1 MDQTR
6 DGGRATAEPSSDAA
20 ADDHR
25 ETRRQLAAT
34 SEILAILAA
43 SSDAPQDV
51 FGAIVERARV
61 LCHADAA
68 QIHLLRD
75 GAYRLT
81 RAVGVSAEFVDL
93 SEVDPVQ
100 RDRDS
105 LIGRVS
111 LDHTTQ
117 QIEDVLADPEYDRPD
132 FQQIEGYRTILG
144 APMIVDGEV
153 VGVLSAWRTKVS
165 PFDERICSLLTTF
178 AAQGALAV
186 RNVELVHALEAR
198 STELARRVEQLE
210 ALSEV
215 GDAVSSSLDADEVLA
230 TIVNVAVQLSGTS
243 GGSLVD
249 LDAESGLFSVRTAT
263 GTSPEVLEAL
273 RASRIHIDET
283 LIGRACRERSPIQVA
298 DLSTIDD
305 LDPHLSILYAAG
317 WRSVVAVPLVR
328 SNTIVGALVVR
339 RKIPGA
345 FSEETCELLEAF
357 ASQSAIALTNARIH
371 RQLEVQSAE
380 LAEAS
385 QHKSEFLASMS
396 HELRTPLNAVI
407 GFSEVLLERMFGD
420 LNEKQE
426 EYLRDILTSGRHL
439 LDLLNDVL
447 DLSKVEAGQMVLER
461 TDFDI
466 VEAVAYAQS
475 MVRERALDHRIT
487 LRTEI
492 QAASLLLHADE
503 LRIKQVLLNL
513 LSNAVKFTPDGGTVV
528 VTATRRRD
536 ELEVTVSDT
545 GIGIEQADQHRIF
558 DSFQQGTRAAR
569 KVEGTGLGLTL
580 TRRIVEL
587 HGGHVWLRSE
597 PGRGSTFGFT
607 VPAEHAP
614 AAGEAPTDG
623 AEGRAQGA
631 VTGAVESRDVD
642 DRAGPDSRPVAVII
656 EDDPSSAELLSVHLG
671 TAGMRTT
678 VVREGVSGLQTVRDT
693 EPDVVVLD
701 IHLPGM
707 DGWDVLTEIK
717 SDPRLASTPVV
728 VVSVLPDRIRGMALG
743 ASEYLVKPVARDDLL
758 AALRRVV
765 PARGGTSR
773 RTALIVD
780 DDPHAYELARLALDP
795 AGWTLESCTRPAEV
809 FDLIRES
816 RPSVVLVDLLM
827 PEMDGFQVIDRIRS
841 DPVTA
846 AVPIVVL
853 TSKTLTRRDRETLE
867 GRIEFVTSKNAVDLG
882 LLADRLG
889 EIALPHEDTGHEAT
903 DLPATGGEPP

>member
-6 DGGRATAEPSSDAA
+6 DGGRATAEPSGDAA
-20 ADDHR
+20 AEDHR

-81 RAVGVSAEFVDL
+81 RAVGVSAEFVNL

-117 QIEDVLADPEYDRPD
+117 QIVDVLADPEYDRPD

-144 APMIVDGEV
+144 APMIVDGVV
-153 VGVLSAWRTKVS
+153 VGVLSVWRTTVS
-165 PFDERICSLLTTF
+165 PFDDRICSLLTTF

-215 GDAVSSSLDADEVLA
+215 GEAVSSSLDADEVLA
-230 TIVNVAVQLSGTS
+230 TIVNVAVQLTGTT

-263 GTSPEVLEAL
+263 GTSPEVLDAL

-283 LIGRACRERSPIQVA
+283 LIGRACRERAPIQVA
-298 DLSTIDD
+298 DLSTIED

-317 WRSVVAVPLVR
+317 WRSVVAVPLIR

-339 RKIPGA
+339 RKTPGA

-357 ASQSAIALTNARIH
+357 ASQSAIALTNARVH

-385 QHKSEFLASMS
+385 RHKSEFLASMS

-439 LDLLNDVL
+439 LELLNDIL

-461 TDFDI
+461 TEFD
-466 VEAVAYAQS
+466 VVDAVSHALS

-487 LRTEI
+487 LRTEVP
-492 QAASLLLHADE
+492 SEPLPVHADE

-528 VTATRRRD
+528 VTAQRRRGD
-536 ELEVTVSDT
+536 LEVTVSDT
-545 GIGIEQADQHRIF
+545 GVGIEPDDQHRIF
-558 DSFQQGTRAAR
+558 DSFQQGTRGAR

-587 HGGHVWLRSE
+587 HGGQVWLRSE

-607 VPAEHAP
+607 VPSELAPPAGEVPAEADHPVEADP
-614 AAGEAPTDG
+614 SDEAAGERAP
-623 AEGRAQGA
+623 AQ
-631 VTGAVESRDVD
+631 
-642 DRAGPDSRPVAVII
+642 PDPRPVAVII

-678 VVREGVSGLQTVRDT
+678 VVPEGAAGLQVVRDT

-728 VVSVLPDRIRGMALG
+728 VVSVLPDRTRGMALG
-743 ASEYLVKPVARDDLL
+743 ASEYLVKPVARADLL

-765 PARGGTSR
+765 PARGDPEGR
-773 RTALIVD
+773 RTAVIVD
-780 DDPHAYELARLALDP
+780 DDPSAVELARLALDP
-795 AGWTLESCTRPAEV
+795 AGWTLESCTQPTEV

-816 RPSVVLVDLLM
+816 RPGVVLVDLLM
-827 PEMDGFQVIDRIRS
+827 PEMDGFEVIDRIRS

-846 AVPIVVL
+846 GVPIVVL
-853 TSKTLTRRDRETLE
+853 TSKSLTRRDRETLE

-882 LLADRLG
+882 LLATRLS
-889 EIALPHEDTGHEAT
+889 EITLRHEDAGPSAG
-903 DLPATGGEPP
+903 GGEPS